1 MYKKTSNIFII
12 MAVVAINLFFGLPRI
27 AHYSAV
33 DETLWSYGRVP
44 KFWRN
49 VANTN
54 WRGTNLCDKPGITLA
69 IISGT
74 GLPFAPDPKE
84 LEDLLHE
91 PKTPEQLNAIN
102 NLYFSLRLPVY
113 IFSLLSLF
121 FFYFLLKRLLSEKV
135 ALFATIFIGLS
146 PILLGISLIIN
157 TDAILW
163 ILMPLALISFLI
175 YQKEA
180 NQKFLYLS
188 GFILGLAILDKFVA
202 NLLFPFSLVLIFV
215 KYIFSNFENNKS
227 KIKYFQKALRDYL
240 LLIAISLLTIF
251 VFYPSA
257 WIKPKELLNTTIY
270 SLALSKIWP
279 LVVGAIAIVIMDV
292 FILKSIISRKLG
304 DFFSTYRV
312 AFVRGV
318 GLISLTLVI
327 FVTLDTYWGMKFANI
342 ETILANPKPD
352 GSIIQEFFPKL
363 ISAFFPLIY
372 GLIPLISS
380 LFISTIFFLSKI
392 TTVQIK
398 KNTNIIFAFSLLL
411 FILVFYIANSISRV
425 SSTVRYQIITYP
437 IASIIA
443 AIGLYEIIK
452 FESIKKYHTKK
463 AHCLLIIF
471 IFIFSINSLIQ
482 IKPFFLA
489 YSSALLPNK
498 YILNLRDDMG
508 DGSWEVSQYLNSL
521 PDAKELVVWSDKKQ
535 VCEKFIGH
543 CETGFKIKN
552 YQTIQFDYFVAS
564 TSGQQESQSR
574 SKKDST
580 LILGGQTINVAKLY
594 SNDDINYVFK
604 IIVSNSPNNYI
615 GVLDAKMAIIK

>member
-1 MYKKTSNIFII
+1 MRKKTGNIFII
-12 MAVVAINLFFGLPRI
+12 LAVVAINLFFGLPRI
-27 AHYSAV
+27 TQYTAV
-33 DETLWSYGRVP
+33 DETLWSYNRVP
-44 KFWRN
+44 KFWRSI
-49 VANTN
+49 AKRN
-54 WRGTNLCDKPGITLA
+54 WRGTSLCDKPGITLA

-74 GLPFAPDPKE
+74 GLAFIPDSRNYEKITR
-84 LEDLLHE
+84 L
-91 PKTPEQLNAIN
+91 PKTPEQLTAIN

-327 FVTLDTYWGMKFANI
+327 FTLLNTYTKMNFLDF
-342 ETILANPKPD
+342 EFILSDPK
-352 GSIIQEFFPKL
+352 GSSFRENFL
-363 ISAFFPLIY
+363 SAFFPLLF
-372 GLIPLISS
+372 GLTPSIFM
-380 LFISTIFFLSKI
+380 LFIFAI
-392 TTVQIK
+392 TLLIKIK
-398 KNTNIIFAFSLLL
+398 KIELQKNNKFTQLLIFVL
-411 FILVFYIANSISRV
+411 FILIYYTANSLSAT
-425 SSTVRYQIITYP
+425 SSTVRYQIVNYP

-443 AIGLYEIIK
+443 AIGLYELL
-452 FESIKKYHTKK
+452 KYKLIEK
-463 AHCLLIIF
+463 YFLSLRFYLLLFF
-471 IFIFSINSLIQ
+471 ILVISIFSLAQ
-482 IKPFFLA
+482 TKPFFLA
-489 YSSALLPNK
+489 YASKLLPARF
-498 YILNLRDDMG
+498 ITNLKDMG

-535 VCEKFIGH
+535 VCEKFVGK
-543 CETGFKIKN
+543 CNSGSSQKN
-552 YQTIQFDYFVAS
+552 LNISKFNYLIS
-564 TSGQQESQSR
+564 SR
-574 SKKDST
+574 GGSINLQKDSSFME
-580 LILGGQTINVAKLY
+580 IGAHNIDPQKLY
-594 SNDDINYVFK
+594 SPDENYDFK
-604 IIVSNSPNNYI
+604 INIDGRKS
-615 GVLDAKMAIIK
+615 DFIKVVNPSSILIEQSDYFLH